1 MEAEVLLQI
10 LQMAVEMKLRMEG
23 LSMTL
28 VEHGVFSSVDVSS
41 EEVSSMEEPPSNS
54 SSD

>member
-10 LQMAVEMKLRMEG
+10 LQTAVGMVLRMEG
-23 LSMTL
+23 WSMTLVL

-41 EEVSSMEEPPSNS
+41 
-54 SSD
+54 D